1 MSHEERRDVR
11 IVLHDT
17 ADPAAPA
24 AEHRLRLPP
33 TADLTE
39 LLRALERDA
48 PAVHAEVRERILRA
62 AGRVLAYGTGDKLL
76 PSLRQQ
82 LADGGPIVF
91 PSETP
96 VLPAAEPVA
105 KRRDLS

>member
-1 MSHEERRDVR
+1 MSREERRDVR
-11 IVLHDT
+11 VVLHDA

-24 AEHRLRLPP
+24 VEHRLRLPP
-33 TADLTE
+33 TADLTD
-39 LLRALERDA
+39 LLQALECDA

-62 AGRVLAYGTGDKLL
+62 AGRVLVYGTGDKLL

-96 VLPAAEPVA
+96 VIAAAEPTA
-105 KRRDLS
+105 ERRDLS